1 MKKVILNAVLA
12 AMVLSFAGCGEET
25 KTVEYYNKHTDERDA
40 KISECMNNP
49 GGHKG
54 DANCVNAA
62 QAKLHS
68 GIPVEPGKSP
78 DGKIYQQYH

>member
-1 MKKVILNAVLA
+1 MKKVILSAVLA
-12 AMVLSFAGCGEET
+12 VMILSFAGCGDDI
-25 KTVEYYNKHTDERDA
+25 KTVEYYKEHIAERDA

-68 GIPVEPGKSP
+68 GVAVEPGKSP

>member
-1 MKKVILNAVLA
+1 MKKVIFSGVIA
-12 AMVLSFAGCGEET
+12 ALILSFAGCGDGV
-25 KTVEYYNKHTDERDA
+25 KTVEYYNSHVEERDA
-40 KISECMNNP
+40 KISECMNDP

-68 GIPVEPGKSP
+68 GVPVEPGKSP